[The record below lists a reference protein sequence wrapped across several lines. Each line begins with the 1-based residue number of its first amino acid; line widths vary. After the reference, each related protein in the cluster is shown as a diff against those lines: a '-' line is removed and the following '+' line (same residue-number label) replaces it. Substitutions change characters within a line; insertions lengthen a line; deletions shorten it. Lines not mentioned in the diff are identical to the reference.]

1 MDIEKLI
8 ELIREQIKEE
18 GSFEFNLE
26 NSPID
31 LDDLEEIEATTN
43 EFVIVQ
49 NENNIKIINK
59 IKQYISIEEYERDNT
74 IIYDVI
80 LNTCEWNEYEKKY
93 IYKDEFIKTY
103 KNKKSAIKKAQSYN
117 LEVKFID

>member
-80 LNTCEWNEYEKKY
+80 LNTCEWNEYEEKY

-103 KNKKSAIKKAQSYN
+103 KNKKSAIKKAQIYN